1 MSSELICPL
10 GGNDW
15 AIQCDC
21 FFSVLH
27 RTQYIHM
34 CTQMCM
40 HKYLYFSCVLIQL
53 HLLFY
58 RKRPWWWLDNWLAH
72 SKRSIFIHQTQ
83 YTCVKIYCDLDVGD
97 NTNLDVHWHWRWNS
111 RFCSLFLIEW
121 GRRYC
126 AAVHRLRSY
135 WMPRPPPCCTTL
147 LYSWTWSCTSSSTA
161 PLPNATLKLR
171 MKAKMHQQCTS
182 EECPKE
188 CTSKCPIAPSLNRLR
203 WLAPTFLPPTD
214 ERCTQSNDALHYNC
228 HNAPTLQCIVSA
240 HTEEKSTAL
249 CYNNAHCTR
258 TCTRT
263 CTCTCTRTCDCTCT
277 MHNALAHC
285 TCPYLAPTPTLN
297 CATKRGELTNVWWV
311 MAEPVRV
318 PVYHRTIVPVYQRT
332 KALCGSTKEGAPC
345 HSMCGGWWPAGKLPK
360 RSGSH
365 PKAQKLNY
373 NDGRKG
379 AVMLKIVWR

>member
-1 MSSELICPL
+1 
-10 GGNDW
+10 
-15 AIQCDC
+15 
-21 FFSVLH
+21 
-27 RTQYIHM
+27 
-34 CTQMCM
+34 
-40 HKYLYFSCVLIQL
+40 
-53 HLLFY
+53 
-58 RKRPWWWLDNWLAH
+58 
-72 SKRSIFIHQTQ
+72 
-83 YTCVKIYCDLDVGD
+83 
-97 NTNLDVHWHWRWNS
+97 
-111 RFCSLFLIEW
+111 
-121 GRRYC
+121 
-126 AAVHRLRSY
+126 
-135 WMPRPPPCCTTL
+135 
-147 LYSWTWSCTSSSTA
+147 
-161 PLPNATLKLR
+161 

-228 HNAPTLQCIVSA
+228 HNAPTLQCIVSG

-249 CYNNAHCTR
+249 CYNKANCTR

-285 TCPYLAPTPTLN
+285 TCPYLAPTLT
-297 CATKRGELTNVWWV
+297 CTTKRGELTNVWWV
-311 MAEPVRV
+311 NQC
-318 PVYHRTIVPVYQRT
+318 VYQCTNCT

-365 PKAQKLNY
+365 P
-373 NDGRKG
+373 R
-379 AVMLKIVWR
+379 LKSSVTMTGERGP